1 MVVVLTVLCT
11 NSIYCKLYPSNL
23 WDFNNDLS
31 DMSSSK
37 NLIYGQNYE
46 FTSDRYC
53 KLKSAVYLKQGYLQA
68 PPGVYFSGDFTISL
82 WIWLNSYQSF
92 ARLIDFSDGY
102 TTSEVAIYQQDNSSQ
117 ISAGIYEDNNTCFV
131 GTLSNLSLK
140 QWYYVTFV
148 LNGTN
153 NAFLYVN
160 GNQVGTRSSMSRPES
175 VERSQCYF
183 GKSANPSDSNLD
195 AIIDTITIYQA
206 ALEQYQ
212 VIMLYN
218 RLNNGI

>member
-1 MVVVLTVLCT
+1 
-11 NSIYCKLYPSNL
+11 
-23 WDFNNDLS
+23 
-31 DMSSSK
+31 MSSSK
-37 NLIYGQNYE
+37 NIIYGQNNE

-68 PPGVYFSGDFTISL
+68 PPAIYFSGDFTISL
-82 WIWLNSYQSF
+82 WIWLNSYQSS
-92 ARLIDFSDGY
+92 ARLIDFSNGF
-102 TTSEVAIYQQDNSSQ
+102 TTNEVVIYQQGNSSQ

-131 GTLSNLSLK
+131 GTLSNLNLK

-153 NAFLYVN
+153 AILYVN
-160 GNQVGTRSSMSRPES
+160 GNQVGTRSGMSIPES

-183 GKSANPSDSNLD
+183 GKSANPSDPNLD

-206 ALEQYQ
+206 TLEQSQ
-212 VIMLYN
+212 VVMLYN
-218 RLNNGI
+218 RLNNGINK

>member
-1 MVVVLTVLCT
+1 MNFFKFKFKNLFLNITFFISLILKMVVVLTVLCT

-82 WIWLNSYQSF
+82 WISLEHR
-92 ARLIDFSDGY
+92 AH
-102 TTSEVAIYQQDNSSQ
+102 Q
-117 ISAGIYEDNNTCFV
+117 IFV
-131 GTLSNLSLK
+131 G
-140 QWYYVTFV
+140 
-148 LNGTN
+148 
-153 NAFLYVN
+153 
-160 GNQVGTRSSMSRPES
+160 NQRV
-175 VERSQCYF
+175 
-183 GKSANPSDSNLD
+183 
-195 AIIDTITIYQA
+195 
-206 ALEQYQ
+206 
-212 VIMLYN
+212 
-218 RLNNGI
+218 